1 MPLSIFFA
9 VFPVIFVAELPDKTM
24 FASLILSTRGHR
36 LAVWFGAS
44 LAFAVHVVIAVTIG
58 TALFRV
64 LPDQLVKAAVALMF
78 LAGAVF
84 AWRDSVS
91 AQEEQGEESVRRA
104 TRQTAL
110 ATAFA
115 VIFVAE
121 WGDLTQI
128 LTATLAAHYQDV
140 LTVAVASACA
150 LWAVAALAVTAGRL
164 LERLPMTMVRRLT
177 AVILVVLAVIAG
189 AEALT
194 GWAGPI

>member
-1 MPLSIFFA
+1 VPLSIFFA

-36 LAVWFGAS
+36 LAVWIGAS
-44 LAFAVHVVIAVTIG
+44 LAFTVHVVIAVTIG

-64 LPDQLVKAAVALMF
+64 LPDQLVKAGVAVMF

-91 AQEEQGEESVRRA
+91 AEEESGEESVRRA
-104 TRQTAL
+104 SRQTVV

-115 VIFVAE
+115 VIFIAE

-128 LTATLAAHYQDV
+128 LTATLAAHYQDA
-140 LTVAVASACA
+140 LTVAVAAACA
-150 LWAVAALAVTAGRL
+150 LWAVAALAVTAGRV
-164 LERLPMTMVRRLT
+164 LERLPMALLRRVT
-177 AVILVVLAVIAG
+177 AVILVVLALIAG

>member
-1 MPLSIFFA
+1 M
-9 VFPVIFVAELPDKTM
+9 
-24 FASLILSTRGHR
+24 
-36 LAVWFGAS
+36 
-44 LAFAVHVVIAVTIG
+44 
-58 TALFRV
+58 
-64 LPDQLVKAAVALMF
+64 
-78 LAGAVF
+78 
-84 AWRDSVS
+84 
-91 AQEEQGEESVRRA
+91 
-104 TRQTAL
+104 